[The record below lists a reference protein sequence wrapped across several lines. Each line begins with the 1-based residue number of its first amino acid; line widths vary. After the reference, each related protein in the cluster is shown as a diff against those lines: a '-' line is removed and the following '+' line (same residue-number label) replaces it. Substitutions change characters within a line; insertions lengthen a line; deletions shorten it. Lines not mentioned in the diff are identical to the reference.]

1 MKLSIHPTLLSHLSI
16 FLSYFLSLTGEQN
29 LINATMIAPAN
40 VAPPPVA
47 IYNLPDLK
55 QQADD
60 QIALELYQIV
70 EAVQAHIPV
79 PKQDSVSLL

>member
-1 MKLSIHPTLLSHLSI
+1 
-16 FLSYFLSLTGEQN
+16 
-29 LINATMIAPAN
+29 MIAPAN
-40 VAPPPVA
+40 VAPPSVP
-47 IYNLPDLK
+47 IYNLLDLK

-79 PKQDSVSLL
+79 PKQDTVSLS